1 MLWSVTDIVRDDIAV
16 KQDFKDQ
23 LRRSKDG
30 WYETRSMR
38 KNNSTALQKNK
49 LGSFG
54 RLKNLLWKLQ
64 RNQEVSESYDQIIHE
79 KLAEGV
85 VE

>member
-38 KNNSTALQKNK
+38 KNNSTVLQKNK